1 MFHDP
6 LATYG
11 ALRREYG
18 DAVRLPLGSK
28 RSFFMLSRPEHA
40 EHDTGRDHGRDT
52 ARQRRQAAY
61 QTANIRL
68 IGAGGRAEVQE
79 GHQQWPGRDQRQRHP
94 GGVHDSAAAAIANA
108 RATQLQSDQAVT
120 RRSANPQLRGGW
132 QARVL
137 RYVAPGRL
145 TPEKLATPAPAAVRI
160 TLPA

>member
-11 ALRREYG
+11 TLRREYG

-40 EHDTGRDHGRDT
+40 EHDTGRTRQGATTQAGRISDCQHP
-52 ARQRRQAAY
+52 AHRR
-61 QTANIRL
+61 
-68 IGAGGRAEVQE
+68 GRTGRSTR

-94 GGVHDSAAAAIANA
+94 GGVHDSAAAAIDNA
-108 RATQLQSDQAVT
+108 RATQLQSDQTVT
-120 RRSANPQLRGGW
+120 RRSANPQIRGGW

-137 RYVAPGRL
+137 RYVA
-145 TPEKLATPAPAAVRI
+145 AVSRSWSFH
-160 TLPA
+160 A